1 MGKGFNN
8 YMCKKFFHPA
18 SADNLK
24 RVYQA
29 QKKSDAEKKKQDDL
43 RSQYDKE
50 QELYN
55 NKALLSKESKE
66 RLEVNF
72 MYEPPPGVKKFQEEK
87 DDENGEPEFKFEWQ
101 RTWGHAPRESHL
113 QAGDK
118 VVEQPFGIQVCFSLS
133 LCCSMKPSTFIFAG
147 VRGQVYQVRQ
157 VRPHEHRQEMS
168 ALRESRGLRRP
179 RAEHRPGEADTGDE
193 GGGSRHEMERL
204 GHEQSHQQRQPPVGG
219 GGETEAGSGQGRA
232 AEEHEQGREESV
244 TEEIRKNGEEE
255 KEER

>member
-29 QKKSDAEKKKQDDL
+29 QKKSEAEKKKQDDL

-118 VVEQPFGIQVCFSLS
+118 VVEQPFGIQVSLCLS
-133 LCCSMKPSTFIFAG
+133 LCCNNNIDIS
-147 VRGQVYQVRQ
+147 R
-157 VRPHEHRQEMS
+157 S
-168 ALRESRGLRRP
+168 ARR
-179 RAEHRPGEADTGDE
+179 
-193 GGGSRHEMERL
+193 SV
-204 GHEQSHQQRQPPVGG
+204 S
-219 GGETEAGSGQGRA
+219 SA
-232 AEEHEQGREESV
+232 ASSA
-244 TEEIRKNGEEE
+244 T
-255 KEER
+255 